1 MDLAFFVVNFGF
13 NKREFEELTEVEKKF
28 IKKEFENKTIRES
41 TYLRDAVFN
50 AVNNAL
56 RKKGAKFQELFKKK
70 QAKADVAFNE
80 NAIEVVLELEEKSG
94 KSWVDLIYEK
104 NGMRKPK
111 GGN

>member
-13 NKREFEELTEVEKKF
+13 SKKEYEELTESEKMF
-28 IKKEFENKTIRES
+28 IKKEFENKTVRES
-41 TYLRDAVFN
+41 TYLRDAVYN

-70 QAKADVAFNE
+70 QAKADTEFNE
-80 NAIEVVLELEEKSG
+80 NAIEVVLELEEKNG

-104 NGMRKPK
+104 NGLQKPK
-111 GGN
+111 GGH